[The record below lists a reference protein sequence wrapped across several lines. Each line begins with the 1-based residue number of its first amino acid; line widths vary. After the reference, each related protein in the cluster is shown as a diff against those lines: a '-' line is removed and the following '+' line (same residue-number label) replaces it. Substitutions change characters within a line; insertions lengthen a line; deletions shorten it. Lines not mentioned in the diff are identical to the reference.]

1 MQTFNVNKK
10 QQNGIALIMVLLVVA
25 LVIIITT
32 GIASNQKLNLRRTFN
47 LLNNEQAYMYL
58 LGAEDWAKD
67 ILIQDIDP
75 KNNNTKN
82 NPDNFD
88 YEDSPNDLWNRGND
102 GVIGDNIII
111 PIENGKVI
119 GKIYDL
125 QARFNLNNIIN
136 VAVPPAISTQN
147 LLNNTALSNLLIAID
162 DEQNIKNRKNKT
174 IIPTQTDAI
183 VDWIDGDQ
191 NALTNGAEDGEYLN
205 RKTPYVAANRLMANA
220 RELIL
225 INEFNNKVYDVLEPY
240 IVALPEP
247 TPLNINTADPL
258 QIRMLIPGISD
269 NDLDAIINARG
280 TEGFS
285 TRADFTGLSEVPS
298 SLDPLLFDIRSKYF
312 LLAATVT
319 QGKSVSRLYSIIRRE
334 SLTDIRVILRS
345 QYRITER
352 T

>member
-1 MQTFNVNKK
+1 MQAFNVNKK

-25 LVIIITT
+25 LVTIIAT

-67 ILIQDIDP
+67 ILIEDIDP
-75 KNNNTKN
+75 GNNNSKN
-82 NPDNFD
+82 NPNNYD
-88 YEDSPNDLWNRGND
+88 YEDSLNDLWNRGND
-102 GVIGDNIII
+102 GAIGKSIII

-125 QARFNLNNIIN
+125 QARFNLNNIITVAAPPSVSTANPLN
-136 VAVPPAISTQN
+136 V
-147 LLNNTALSNLLIAID
+147 TALRNLMIAVD
-162 DEQNIKNRKNKT
+162 NGQKNVT
-174 IIPTQTDAI
+174 MPTETDAI
-183 VDWIDGDQ
+183 VDWIDGDL

-225 INEFNNKVYDVLEPY
+225 INEFNNVIYEVLEPY

-247 TPLNINTADPL
+247 TPLNINTAEPI
-258 QIRMLIPGISD
+258 QFRTLIPGISD
-269 NDLDAIINARG
+269 NDLNAITIARG

-285 TRADFTGLSEVPS
+285 SRADFTDLDQVPK

-319 QGKSVSRLYSIIRRE
+319 QRKSVSRLYSIIRRE
-334 SLTDIRVILRS
+334 SLTDIKVILRS